1 MALRKPTGFLISALL
16 LASALLHGCGG
27 SSTDS
32 TTIPSNAN
40 TFFAH
45 SATFRNNT
53 SSTLFTW
60 GYNAFGQLGNGNLET
75 QTVAAPVP
83 GLGAARLFSTGAN
96 HTLAVTFANVSS
108 VYGWGWNRQGQIG
121 PNPTPDSQAH
131 SPAPVRIALP
141 GSTAVNAIAAG
152 GVHSLAVVDLVGT
165 TGAVRAWGLNSS
177 GQLGNNSFADSSAP
191 VFAVFSSTT
200 RTTPLSGIATVAAGS
215 SHSLALSA
223 PLPGKVYSWGLN
235 QSGQL
240 GRDTTTA
247 GAIPQ
252 GRAGLVKMSDGTD
265 LAGVDQ
271 IAAGGS
277 TSYALREILNNGQIV
292 RQVWFW
298 GFDPTTLK
306 KVSSPTRIPIPG
318 DRSIAK
324 ISAGTSHL
332 LMLAEDGTFW
342 GWGANDKAQ
351 LGDGTDQLLQGDGT
365 TVIAPVQ
372 VRFSPSQFMT
382 GVTEFIA
389 FGTHSLARS
398 NGVWFGWGENANGQ
412 LGNPIATSSL
422 SYIKVPV
429 RVQGL

>member
-32 TTIPSNAN
+32 TTIPSNVD

-45 SATFRNNT
+45 SATFRNDT

-75 QTVAAPVP
+75 QAVAAPVP
-83 GLGAARLFSTGAN
+83 GLGAARLFSTGGN
-96 HTLAVTFANVSS
+96 HTLAVTFANISS

-131 SPAPVRIALP
+131 SPVPVRIALP

-152 GVHSLAVVDLVGT
+152 GVHSLAVVDLAET

-240 GRDTTTA
+240 GRDTTAA
-247 GAIPQ
+247 GAISQ
-252 GRAGLVKMSDGTD
+252 GRAGLVKMPDGTD

-277 TSYALREILNNGQIV
+277 TSYALIGGR
-292 RQVWFW
+292 VWFW
-298 GFDPTTLK
+298 GFNPTTFEN
-306 KVSSPTRIPIPG
+306 VSSPTQIPIPPITIPG
-318 DRSIAK
+318 DRRISRL
-324 ISAGTSHL
+324 SAGWSHL

-351 LGDGTDQLLQGDGT
+351 LGDGTDQLLRGDGT

-389 FGTHSLARS
+389 FGTHSLAMS